1 MGERLLADRP
11 LLDEI
16 RRSRTRTT
24 DPVRYGLG
32 WAVGPSGQLYLN
44 GRLPG
49 YRAAWLMLP
58 EHDLVA
64 VLLANE
70 QHALPALARA
80 LDDLQHPLTGDRLA
94 AAIDGFAA

>member
-1 MGERLLADRP
+1 
-11 LLDEI
+11 
-16 RRSRTRTT
+16 
-24 DPVRYGLG
+24 
-32 WAVGPSGQLYLN
+32 VGPSGQLYLN

-58 EHDLVA
+58 EHDHVA

-70 QHALPALARA
+70 QHALPALAWA